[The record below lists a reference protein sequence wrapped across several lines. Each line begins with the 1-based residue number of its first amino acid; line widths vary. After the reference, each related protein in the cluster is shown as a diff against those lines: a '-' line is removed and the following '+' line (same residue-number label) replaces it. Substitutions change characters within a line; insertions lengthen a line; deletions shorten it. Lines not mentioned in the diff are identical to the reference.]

1 MRALRDEKSDRP
13 TNVRSKITNNRHRIP
28 GLDGRTAT
36 GRRCWDLVN
45 AYVAALGGW
54 SKVNDLVLMDI
65 RRAAQLTTIAEE
77 ARTLAL
83 QTAAGKVDLAALT
96 RVEGAADRA
105 VRRLGIKPGAAG
117 NRVVPLRERL
127 REGTG

>member
-1 MRALRDEKSDRP
+1 MRALRDENIDRP

-45 AYVAALGGW
+45 AYVAAIGGW
-54 SKVNDLVLMDI
+54 SAVSDLVLIDV

-77 ARTLAL
+77 ARAHAL
-83 QTAAGKVDLAALT
+83 QTTGIIDLAALT

-105 VRRLGIKPGAAG
+105 VRRLGIKPGVSA
-117 NRVVPLRERL
+117 NRIVPLRERL
-127 REGTG
+127 RGGAG

>member
-1 MRALRDEKSDRP
+1 MRALRDEKIDRP

-54 SKVNDLVLMDI
+54 SVVNDLVLMDI

-77 ARTLAL
+77 ARTRAL
-83 QTAAGKVDLAALT
+83 QTTGVVDLAALT

-105 VRRLGIKPGAAG
+105 VRRLGIKPGAVSS
-117 NRVVPLRERL
+117 RIVPLRERL
-127 REGTG
+127 RGATG